1 MTAIVSHTVFF
12 LEVETTELGLCLFH
26 VASILTAGTT
36 GARFFCSQLV
46 APVRDENGDIC
57 LYVLNYEDL
66 SATSQDEA
74 SPPEAANH
82 LMSRC
87 ESCFLFTHFMDF

>member
-1 MTAIVSHTVFF
+1 MGSVVIRDVYNSN
-12 LEVETTELGLCLFH
+12 
-26 VASILTAGTT
+26 T

-87 ESCFLFTHFMDF
+87 KLSPKFY